1 MPDGRR
7 KRRFSP
13 NVARRR
19 WYAEHRSRRFSQRCW
34 SSPGWL
40 ANSRPQFPRDV
51 RSRAALLNRAL
62 MHAMG
67 LLTHAAFYAMLL
79 LAMWAGMWGQ
89 QR

>member
-34 SSPGWL
+34 SSPSWPTS
-40 ANSRPQFPRDV
+40 SRPQFPARCQEQSGAV
-51 RSRAALLNRAL
+51 
-62 MHAMG
+62 
-67 LLTHAAFYAMLL
+67 
-79 LAMWAGMWGQ
+79 
-89 QR
+89 